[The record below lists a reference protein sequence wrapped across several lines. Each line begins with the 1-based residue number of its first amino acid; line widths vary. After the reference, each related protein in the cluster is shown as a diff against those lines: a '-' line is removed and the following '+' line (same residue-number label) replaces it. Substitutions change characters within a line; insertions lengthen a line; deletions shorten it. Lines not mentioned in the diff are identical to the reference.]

1 MSELRAQLDLHQR
14 QLNVLQQKLG
24 QSQTQF
30 YADPNKTL
38 QQEYSRSDI
47 TKLNQDIQ
55 KKQQEIADD
64 QKAMDDLRD
73 QLRREGGDPGWLR

>member
-1 MSELRAQLDLHQR
+1 MSELRAQLEQHQR

-24 QSQTQF
+24 QGEMQF
-30 YADPNKTL
+30 YTDPNKGL
-38 QQEYSRSDI
+38 QQQYSRSDV
-47 TKLNQDIQ
+47 TKGNEDIQ
-55 KKQQEIADD
+55 KKQQAVADD